1 MIQKTGKIIIHDL
14 VVNACHGVNEEEK
27 TQKQPFSISV
37 EIVTDIGEAVKSD
50 DLTQTVSYSA
60 VCKQIKTVVENTT
73 YNLIE
78 TLADTLACS
87 IACKYYN
94 ITSVKVLLKKL
105 EPPMKVKP
113 NYVAVEVIKE
123 YKRCYLSL
131 GSSVGNRNGYL
142 DFVLEKLINDIHI
155 RKVRE
160 SGRIETEPYGGVAK
174 NKFINSAVEIE
185 TIYSPQELL
194 KVINNIET
202 EAGRV
207 RNKKWEDRVLD
218 IDIVLFE
225 NEIINDE
232 NLVVPHKEMHKRE
245 FVLRPLLL
253 LNDALYHPLLGKYL
267 KEILEEIN

>member
-1 MIQKTGKIIIHDL
+1 MIQKTAKIIIHDL
-14 VVNACHGVNEEEK
+14 LINACHGVNEEEK

-37 EIVTDIGEAVKSD
+37 EIVTDIGEAVKND

-94 ITSVKVLLKKL
+94 IISVKVLLKKL

-113 NYVAVEVIKE
+113 NDVAVEVVRE

-142 DFVLEKLINDIHI
+142 DFALEKLNNDIHI
-155 RKVRE
+155 RNVRE

-174 NKFINSAVEIE
+174 NKFINSAVELE

-194 KVINNIET
+194 KIINNIEE

-218 IDIVLFE
+218 IDIVLFG

-232 NLVVPHKEMHKRE
+232 NLTVPHKEMHKRE

-267 KEILEEIN
+267 KDILEEIN

>member
-1 MIQKTGKIIIHDL
+1 MIQKTAKIIIHDL
-14 VVNACHGVNEEEK
+14 LINACHGVNEEEK

-37 EIVTDIGEAVKSD
+37 EIVTDIGEAVKND
-50 DLTQTVSYSA
+50 DITRTVSYSE
-60 VCKQIKTVVENTT
+60 VCKQIKTVVESTT

-78 TLADTLACS
+78 TLANKLACS

-105 EPPMKVKP
+105 EPPMKLKP
-113 NYVAVEVIKE
+113 NDVAVEVVRQ

-131 GSSVGNRNGYL
+131 GSSVGDRNGYL
-142 DFVLEKLINDIHI
+142 DFALEKIINDIHI
-155 RKVRE
+155 RNVRE

-174 NKFINSAVEIE
+174 NKFINSAVELE

-194 KVINNIET
+194 KVINNIEK

-218 IDIVLFE
+218 IDIVLFG

-232 NLVVPHKEMHKRE
+232 NLTVPHKEMHKRE

-267 KEILEEIN
+267 KDILEEIN

>member
-1 MIQKTGKIIIHDL
+1 MIQKTAKIIIHDL
-14 VVNACHGVNEEEK
+14 VINACHGVNEEEK

-37 EIVTDIGEAVKSD
+37 EIVTDIGEAVKND
-50 DLTQTVSYSA
+50 DITQTVSYSA
-60 VCKQIKTVVENTT
+60 VCKQIKTVVESTT

-87 IACKYYN
+87 IACRYYN
-94 ITSVKVLLKKL
+94 ITSVKVLLKKM

-113 NYVAVEVIKE
+113 NYVAVEVVRE

-131 GSSVGNRNGYL
+131 GSSVGDRNGYL
-142 DFVLEKLINDIHI
+142 DFALEKLNNDIHI
-155 RKVRE
+155 RNVRE

-174 NKFINSAVEIE
+174 NKFINSAVELE

-194 KVINNIET
+194 KIINNIEE

-218 IDIVLFE
+218 IDIVLFG

-232 NLVVPHKEMHKRE
+232 NLTVPHKEMYKRE

-267 KEILEEIN
+267 KDILEEIN

>member
-1 MIQKTGKIIIHDL
+1 MIQKTAKIIIHDL

-37 EIVTDIGEAVKSD
+37 EIVTDIGEAVKND
-50 DLTQTVSYSA
+50 DITQTVSYSA
-60 VCKQIKTVVENTT
+60 VCKQIKTVVESTT

-94 ITSVKVLLKKL
+94 ITSLKVLLKKL

-113 NYVAVEVIKE
+113 NYVAVEVVRE

-142 DFVLEKLINDIHI
+142 DFALEKLINDIHI

-160 SGRIETEPYGGVAK
+160 STRIETEPYGGVSK
-174 NKFINSAVEIE
+174 NKFINSAVELE

-194 KVINNIET
+194 KVINNIEA

-253 LNDALYHPLLGKYL
+253 LNAALYHPLLGKYL
-267 KEILEEIN
+267 KDILEEIN

>member
-1 MIQKTGKIIIHDL
+1 MIQKTAKIIIHDL
-14 VVNACHGVNEEEK
+14 VISACHGVNEEEK
-27 TQKQPFSISV
+27 TQKQPFSISL
-37 EIVTDIGEAVKSD
+37 EIVTDIGEAVKND
-50 DLTQTVSYSA
+50 DITQTVSYSE
-60 VCKQIKTVVENTT
+60 VCKQIKTVVESTT

-78 TLADTLACS
+78 TLANKLACS

-113 NYVAVEVIKE
+113 NYVAVEVVRE

-142 DFVLEKLINDIHI
+142 DFALEKLINDIHI

-160 SGRIETEPYGGVAK
+160 STRIETEPYGGVAK
-174 NKFINSAVEIE
+174 NKFINSAVELE

-194 KVINNIET
+194 KIINNIEE

-218 IDIVLFE
+218 IDIVLFG

-232 NLVVPHKEMHKRE
+232 NLTVPHKEMHKRE

-267 KEILEEIN
+267 KDILEEIN

>member
-1 MIQKTGKIIIHDL
+1 MIQKTAKIIIHDL

-37 EIVTDIGEAVKSD
+37 EIVTDIGEAVKND
-50 DLTQTVSYSA
+50 DITRTVSYSE
-60 VCKQIKTVVENTT
+60 VCKQIKTVVESTT

-78 TLADTLACS
+78 TLANKLACS

-113 NYVAVEVIKE
+113 NDVAVEVVRE

-131 GSSVGNRNGYL
+131 GSSVGDRNGYL
-142 DFVLEKLINDIHI
+142 DFALEKLINDIHI
-155 RKVRE
+155 RNVRE

-174 NKFINSAVEIE
+174 NKFINSAVELE

-194 KVINNIET
+194 KIINNIEE

-218 IDIVLFE
+218 IDIVLFG

-232 NLVVPHKEMHKRE
+232 NLTVPHKEMHKRE

-267 KEILEEIN
+267 KDILEEIN

>member
-37 EIVTDIGEAVKSD
+37 EIVTDIGEAVKND
-50 DLTQTVSYSA
+50 DITQTVSYSE
-60 VCKQIKTVVENTT
+60 VCKQIKTVVQSTT

-94 ITSVKVLLKKL
+94 VISVKVLLKKL

-113 NYVAVEVIKE
+113 NYVAVEVVKE

-131 GSSVGNRNGYL
+131 GSSVGDRNGYL
-142 DFVLEKLINDIHI
+142 DFALEKLNNDIHI

-174 NKFINSAVEIE
+174 NKFINSAVELE

-218 IDIVLFE
+218 IDIVLFG

-232 NLVVPHKEMHKRE
+232 NLTVPHKEMHKRE

-253 LNDALYHPLLGKYL
+253 LNDALHHPLLSKYL
-267 KEILEEIN
+267 KDILEEIN